1 MWESVGTSA
10 RLPTNKAIRG
20 PFAHRNGMHLEV
32 DNREA
37 RVDEQGLNGMRAGAP
52 GAAVLLAAV
61 RRGSAI
67 HGETGAGRSP
77 CGDDPRLQG
86 THGGAL

>member
-37 RVDEQGLNGMRAGAP
+37 RVDEQGLVECAGAQ
-52 GAAVLLAAV
+52 GAALLFAAA
-61 RRGSAI
+61 RGSGAF
-67 HGETGAGRSP
+67 HGVTGAGRSP
-77 CGDDPRLQG
+77 YGDDPRLQG